1 MKPQSAK
8 GKGRRFQKLI
18 RDKMIEAAEDLT
30 SDDIR
35 STSMGAGGNDILLST
50 AGKAVYKWAI
60 ECKAQE
66 RVNIWQA
73 YAQAEANSEDGD
85 EPVVFLTRNRQKPL
99 ALVDAEWLIKQTA
112 RSKNEE
118 VY

>member
-8 GKGRRFQKLI
+8 AKGRKFQQWVRDKLI
-18 RDKMIEAAEDLT
+18 EASEGLT
-30 SDDIR
+30 KDDVR

-50 AGKAVYKWAI
+50 AGKAVYPWAI

-66 RVNIWQA
+66 RVNIWEA